1 MVDGQN
7 NIRRQLGNS
16 RRVIGGSFA
25 IGGLAT
31 VLTAFICYFGYALF
45 QPEWLQS
52 SIGMSV
58 PLVVPALVAPPV
70 AALIFHF
77 SDAAAKE
84 TAMRH
89 YLAQELTQETRRRR
103 RLEAELARL
112 SKSDPV
118 TGLVS
123 RNHLW
128 DRAKQAIARAQRHK
142 RPLSLATIAIDN
154 FGDLNQKHGHATADK
169 VLCEVAAIFMASVRD
184 VDVVGRATDDTF
196 ALLLEDTNLEQAEL
210 AAIRLRRQVNT
221 RVASALGPNIAATV
235 SMGIVEIDPAE
246 QTFDGALTVA
256 EEALR
261 AALKAGMGQICLMSE
276 PVQLAPQE
284 ARPKEATREEATAQ
298 EAATPEEATPDGPS
312 PPFPEIRR
320 QKEDSQYPAR
330 NVVATV

>member
-1 MVDGQN
+1 MVLPEKWLKEWGLAFMGDRQN
-7 NIRRQLGNS
+7 NIRLQLGNP

-31 VLTAFICYFGYALF
+31 LLTAFICYFGYALF

-70 AALIFHF
+70 AALVFHF
-77 SDAAAKE
+77 SDIAAKE
-84 TAMRH
+84 NAMRK

-123 RNHLW
+123 RDHLW

-142 RPLSLATIAIDN
+142 RALSLATIAIDN
-154 FGDLNQKHGHATADK
+154 FADLNQKHGHATADK
-169 VLCEVAAIFMASVRD
+169 VLREVAAIFLASVRD

-196 ALLLEDTNLEQAEL
+196 ALLLEDTDLERAEMT
-210 AAIRLRRQVNT
+210 AIRLRRLVNNRT
-221 RVASALGPNIAATV
+221 ASALGPNFAATV
-235 SMGIVEIDPAE
+235 SMGVVEIDPTT
-246 QTFDGALTVA
+246 QTFDSALTVA
-256 EEALR
+256 EEALQ
-261 AALKAGMGQICLMSE
+261 AALKAGMGQICLISE
-276 PVQLAPQE
+276 PVPPATGE
-284 ARPKEATREEATAQ
+284 ALPEQ
-298 EAATPEEATPDGPS
+298 ATPGQPAPSYPDIRLQNEKPEYADSTVTATG
-312 PPFPEIRR
+312 
-320 QKEDSQYPAR
+320 
-330 NVVATV
+330 